1 LGDAVSRVLFEIWPA
16 KGSAPLIAFESEADA
31 IAYAAERSIVVP
43 GLAVVKATTETQ
55 RVELWRHTE
64 KVAA

>member
-1 LGDAVSRVLFEIWPA
+1 MTRTLYEIWPA
-16 KGSAPLIAFESEADA
+16 KGSAPLIAFESKADA

-43 GLAVVKATTETQ
+43 GLAVVKATTETT

>member
-1 LGDAVSRVLFEIWPA
+1 MTRTLFEIWPA
-16 KGSAPLIAFESEADA
+16 KGSAPLISFESEADA
-31 IAYAAERSIVVP
+31 IAYAAERSVVVP
-43 GLAVVKATTETQ
+43 GLAVVKATTSTQ

>member
-1 LGDAVSRVLFEIWPA
+1 MNRTLFEIWPA
-16 KGSAPLIAFESEADA
+16 KGSAPLISFESEADA

-43 GLAVVKATTETQ
+43 GLRVCKATTETQ